1 MSLAGSFL
9 IARPV
14 LKDPNF
20 AETVILVLNHDE
32 DGALGLVVNRLMDAK
47 DLPFPVFRGGPCSAP
62 GFFMIHGHA
71 EWAASAPDTSEE
83 AATKEIAPGI
93 FVGDES
99 CAERANEESLEEG
112 LRLRILRGYAGW
124 GPGQL
129 ENELASGAWGLVPAS
144 GDVLFE
150 TPVEELWD
158 RLLPPRIP
166 QPSLN

>member
-1 MSLAGSFL
+1 MSLVGSFL

-20 AETVILVLNHDE
+20 NETVILVLNHDQ
-32 DGALGLVVNRLMDAK
+32 DGALGLVVNRLVEAK
-47 DLPFPVFRGGPCSAP
+47 ELPFPVFRGGPCPAP
-62 GFFMIHGHA
+62 GFFMLHGHA
-71 EWAASAPDTSEE
+71 EWAPSEE
-83 AATKEIAPGI
+83 SKEVAPGI
-93 FVGDES
+93 FVGDET
-99 CAERANEESLEEG
+99 CAERAKEESLAEG
-112 LRLRILRGYAGW
+112 LRLRIFRGYAGW

-129 ENELASGAWGLVPAS
+129 ENELGSGAWGVVPAS

-150 TPVEELWD
+150 TPVEELWE